1 MEQHAIGKY
10 RLVSRIGQGAMGEV
24 FKAHDPSLN
33 RLVAVKTIS
42 SSLGTET
49 ELRRRFL
56 REAQS
61 AARLNHPNIIT
72 VYDFGEEE
80 GRIYMAMELL
90 EGSDLKDLIGSHALP
105 DLEHKLDVMEQICE
119 GLAFAHSM
127 DVVHRDLKP
136 GNVHVQPSGQVK
148 ILDFGLARL

>member
-1 MEQHAIGKY
+1 MDHKAIGKY
-10 RLVSRIGQGAMGEV
+10 QIIARIGQGAMGEV

-33 RLVAVKTIS
+33 RMVAVKTIS
-42 SSLGTET
+42 SSLGTES

-80 GRIYMAMELL
+80 GQIYMAMELL
-90 EGSDLKDLIGSHALP
+90 EGSDLKDLIMGGTLGS
-105 DLEHKLDVMEQICE
+105 LD
-119 GLAFAHSM
+119 
-127 DVVHRDLKP
+127 R
-136 GNVHVQPSGQVK
+136 
-148 ILDFGLARL
+148 